1 MFALLDCLREIDEDI
16 LAHVQTDQ
24 LGEAGDRSGD
34 LTELI
39 VRQAQVL
46 QSVAVEQRSE
56 EIQFEG
62 GEREVFCSY
71 LGRSR
76 MLLQSSLRISRVLS

>member
-1 MFALLDCLREIDEDI
+1 MLGRQWSSYLNDGQMFALLDCLREIDEDI

-56 EIQFEG
+56 EIQFDIRE
-62 GEREVFCSY
+62 ER
-71 LGRSR
+71 GRYS
-76 MLLQSSLRISRVLS
+76 VVT

>member
-56 EIQFEG
+56 ELQFDIRE
-62 GEREVFCSY
+62 ER
-71 LGRSR
+71 GRYS
-76 MLLQSSLRISRVLS
+76 VVT